1 MLELKHIHKFYN
13 PGTINEMCLF
23 SDFSLS
29 VQKGDF
35 VSIIGSN
42 GSGKTSLLNIICG
55 SIPVDD
61 GQVFMNGKDITN
73 EKEYKRYRHIGRVF
87 QNPALGTCP
96 SMTILEN
103 MSIADNKAGSF
114 NLRRGTDKK
123 RIDYYRELL
132 SQLVTEIKDVDV
144 RSPGDDEGILGK
156 LPFFKNAK
164 NKVEKLVC
172 RYEALKVQVDKIE
185 AKLDSAT
192 MEMLKDIGMFDM
204 MYEKNLEYFRNLNLY
219 IAAGEEKME
228 ELRTEELPR
237 LRQEAS
243 SSGDPMAAQL
253 VHDFEENVNRFEKKV
268 HDLKL
273 SRTIAIQTAPQ
284 IKLIQNNDK
293 LLVDKIQTA
302 TLNTIPIWKSQIVI
316 ALGLGKQQKVLQL
329 NQEIS
334 ETTNELLK
342 RNSQL
347 LRTNTVETAR
357 ESERS
362 VVDLETLKKTNEDL
376 IATIQ
381 ETLQIHQ
388 EGRKKRQEAEGELVK
403 LEDQLKQ
410 ILSGK
415 TPDQETAVPS

>member
-1 MLELKHIHKFYN
+1 MSDISLEKLAQMKGKAAQPPSLPHEAVLAAEGEGMKLTPGEREKVDSIKESLDLTDSQACIQFGTAAQRNISEFADHILAQVRSK
-13 PGTINEMCLF
+13 
-23 SDFSLS
+23 D
-29 VQKGDF
+29 
-35 VSIIGSN
+35 
-42 GSGKTSLLNIICG
+42 SGYVG
-55 SIPVDD
+55 
-61 GQVFMNGKDITN
+61 
-73 EKEYKRYRHIGRVF
+73 
-87 QNPALGTCP
+87 
-96 SMTILEN
+96 
-103 MSIADNKAGSF
+103 
-114 NLRRGTDKK
+114 
-123 RIDYYRELL
+123 ELL

-144 RSPGDDEGILGK
+144 SSPGDDEGILRK

-164 NKVEKLVC
+164 NKVEKLVS

-185 AKLDSAT
+185 AKLDSAK

-219 IAAGEEKME
+219 IAAGEEKIR
-228 ELRTEELPR
+228 ELRTEDLPR

-381 ETLQIHQ
+381 ETLQIQQ

-415 TPDQETAVPS
+415 TPDQETAALS

>member
-1 MLELKHIHKFYN
+1 MGSISLEELAGKRREKEEQGNGELVVTGQGQVKKQEEMSAVLTPEERKKVDAIKESLDLTDSQACIQY
-13 PGTINEMCLF
+13 GTGAQRNI
-23 SDFSLS
+23 SDFSESILS
-29 VQKGDF
+29 TVRSKD
-35 VSIIGSN
+35 
-42 GSGKTSLLNIICG
+42 SGYVG
-55 SIPVDD
+55 
-61 GQVFMNGKDITN
+61 
-73 EKEYKRYRHIGRVF
+73 
-87 QNPALGTCP
+87 
-96 SMTILEN
+96 
-103 MSIADNKAGSF
+103 
-114 NLRRGTDKK
+114 
-123 RIDYYRELL
+123 ELL
-132 SQLVTEIKDVDV
+132 SQILSNVKDLEVDN
-144 RSPGDDEGILGK
+144 PGSGQGFLDKI
-156 LPFFKNAK
+156 PFFKSVK
-164 NKVEKLVC
+164 NNVDRLVT
-172 RYEALKVQVDKIE
+172 RYEKVQVQIDRIE
-185 AKLDSAT
+185 AELEKARMS
-192 MEMLKDIGMFDM
+192 MLKDIGMFDT
-204 MYEKNLEYFRNLNLY
+204 MYEKNLEYFHELNLY
-219 IAAGEEKME
+219 IAAGDEKIK
-228 ELRTEELPR
+228 ELRETDIPR
-237 LRQEAS
+237 LQAEAAAS
-243 SSGDPMAAQL
+243 TDPMAVQL
-253 VHDFEENVNRFEKKV
+253 VRDFEENVNRFEKKV

-381 ETLQIHQ
+381 ETLQIQQ

>member
-1 MLELKHIHKFYN
+1 MSDISLEKLAQMKGKAAQPPSLPHEAVLAAEGEGMKLTPAEREKVDSIKESLDLTDSQACIQFGTAAQRNISEFADHILAQVRLK
-13 PGTINEMCLF
+13 
-23 SDFSLS
+23 D
-29 VQKGDF
+29 
-35 VSIIGSN
+35 
-42 GSGKTSLLNIICG
+42 SGYVG
-55 SIPVDD
+55 
-61 GQVFMNGKDITN
+61 
-73 EKEYKRYRHIGRVF
+73 
-87 QNPALGTCP
+87 
-96 SMTILEN
+96 
-103 MSIADNKAGSF
+103 
-114 NLRRGTDKK
+114 
-123 RIDYYRELL
+123 ELL

-144 RSPGDDEGILGK
+144 SSPGDDEGILRK

-164 NKVEKLVC
+164 NKVEKLVS

-185 AKLDSAT
+185 AKLDSAK

-415 TPDQETAVPS
+415 TPDQETAALS

>member
-1 MLELKHIHKFYN
+1 MSDISLEKLAQMKGKAAQPPSLPHEAVLAAEGEGMKLTPGEREKVDSIKESLDLTDSQACIQFGTAAQRNISEFADHILAQVRSK
-13 PGTINEMCLF
+13 
-23 SDFSLS
+23 D
-29 VQKGDF
+29 
-35 VSIIGSN
+35 
-42 GSGKTSLLNIICG
+42 SGYVG
-55 SIPVDD
+55 
-61 GQVFMNGKDITN
+61 
-73 EKEYKRYRHIGRVF
+73 
-87 QNPALGTCP
+87 
-96 SMTILEN
+96 
-103 MSIADNKAGSF
+103 
-114 NLRRGTDKK
+114 
-123 RIDYYRELL
+123 ELL

-144 RSPGDDEGILGK
+144 SSPGDDEGILRK

-164 NKVEKLVC
+164 NKVEKLVS

-185 AKLDSAT
+185 AKLDSAK

-381 ETLQIHQ
+381 ETLQIQQ